1 MDSVKF
7 IQGIRAIRL
16 QGTREE
22 RAIQHGK
29 IVAALSPEER
39 AALALTPLSR
49 KNQDLIAKSAQR
61 LKGIGGVLSKFYEAF
76 VLERMLELPTRY
88 KKRLKPFAKASKISD
103 RTLWMALYQP
113 DLLMVLASMAN
124 DRVRNQFLQGMPGC
138 TSGIYRT
145 SEDSLLFLRNLD
157 YPAAAHWEKFPTAFY
172 HEPTDP
178 GLLRFVSISSLGIHT
193 SGLTGFNEA
202 GIAFSLHAQFSKKV
216 SLKGAPVFFLGEDIL
231 EQARSLE
238 EAIRLCR
245 EFKTIGSWTINLASF
260 QENRAASV
268 ELSEGRIHVREM
280 RSAPGSLL
288 AHSNGFE
295 SPAFRKNELHF
306 NGSFFEDV
314 RARKCAME
322 AVHPQTVVEALN
334 ALSNHRDFE
343 TGEIRVFGNT
353 VSVVTTIQSTVI
365 DPAQACFYLSR
376 RDETPTSLGPY
387 VRLPFRWEEIESDSD
402 SVKATTSADSVS
414 PSTEWSQEFL
424 TALHAYHEAYVVW
437 QVFDQR
443 DWQGR
448 SDVAHAYLL
457 EATDTLPGDPHLW
470 MQRGYFELLH
480 AQYKVALGCFEK
492 ALDLKLSHHHRSVA
506 LYFKAACL
514 DLLGDRANA
523 VRHYGEVL
531 SREPIDAKL
540 QKRARNRLEKPF
552 QRAYCQKIE
561 PDLQFVEPLQYA

>member
-1 MDSVKF
+1 MDSIKF

-29 IVAALSPEER
+29 IVAALSPEDR

-49 KNQDLIAKSAQR
+49 KNQDLIAKSAMK

-76 VLERMLELPTRY
+76 VLERMLELPARY
-88 KKRLKPFAKASKISD
+88 KKRLKPFVKASKIAD
-103 RTLWMALYQP
+103 RTMWMALYQP

-124 DRVRNQFLQGMPGC
+124 DRVRNQLLSGMPGC
-138 TSGIYRT
+138 TSGVYRT
-145 SEDSLLFLRNLD
+145 PEDSLLFLRNLD

-172 HEPTDP
+172 HEPSDP

-202 GIAFSLHAQFSKKV
+202 GVAFSLHAQFSKKV
-216 SLKGAPVFFLGEDIL
+216 SLKGAPIFFLGEDIL

-245 EFKTIGSWTINLASF
+245 EFKPIGSWTINLASF
-260 QENRAASV
+260 HENRAASV
-268 ELSEGRIHVREM
+268 ELSEGRIHVRELP
-280 RSAPGSLL
+280 SSPGSLL
-288 AHSNGFE
+288 AHSNGFQ
-295 SPAFRKNELHF
+295 SPAFQKNELHF

-343 TGEIRVFGNT
+343 TGETRVFGNT

-365 DPAQACFYLSR
+365 DPAHECFYLSC
-376 RDETPTSLGPY
+376 RDETPTPLGPF
-387 VRLPFRWEEIESDSD
+387 VRLPFQWKDLPESSE
-402 SVKATTSADSVS
+402 AEMVS

-424 TALHAYHEAYVVW
+424 TALHAYHEAYVTW
-437 QVFDQR
+437 QVYDRAQKR
-443 DWQGR
+443 DWLGR

-457 EATDTLPGDPHLW
+457 EATDTLPTDPHLW

-480 AQYKVALGCFEK
+480 SQHKVALECFEK
-492 ALDLKLSHHHRSVA
+492 ALALKLSHHHRSVA

-531 SREPIDAKL
+531 SREPIDSKL

-561 PDLQFVEPLQYA
+561 PDLQFVEPIQYV